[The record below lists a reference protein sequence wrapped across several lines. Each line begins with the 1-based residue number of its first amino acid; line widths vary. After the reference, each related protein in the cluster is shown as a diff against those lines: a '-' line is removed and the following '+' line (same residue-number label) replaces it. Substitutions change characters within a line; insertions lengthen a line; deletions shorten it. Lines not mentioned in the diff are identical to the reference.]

1 MIGIGVDPGEEGGIA
16 LVRLSG
22 LSARLV
28 CAERFYGH
36 GLAPWLERVERAV
49 ERVERAVERVALR
62 VPEPGAVT
70 VLLEEVPTGFGT
82 TATAAGLG
90 IRHGAIFAV
99 LRRGGFKVETVSWRE
114 WAKDC
119 GVRAGKDSRSG
130 GLHRLE
136 EAGRLVEGAAARLDE
151 LEAERVVGVV
161 DVAEAILIA
170 LAAARRGRG

>member
-16 LVRLSG
+16 VVRLHG

-28 CAERFYGH
+28 AAERFYGS
-36 GLAPWLERVERAV
+36 GLSPWLERVEAAVDRAAGAA
-49 ERVERAVERVALR
+49 ERCTWTPRDPPPLH
-62 VPEPGAVT
+62 

-90 IRHGAIFAV
+90 IRHGALFAV
-99 LRRGGFKVETVSWRE
+99 LHRRRWRVETVDWRS
-114 WAKDC
+114 WAKTC
-119 GVRAGKDSRSG
+119 GVRQGKDSRSG

-170 LAAARRGRG
+170 LAAARGVKR

>member
-1 MIGIGVDPGEEGGIA
+1 MIGVGVDPGEEGGIA

-28 CAERFYGH
+28 VAERFYGH
-36 GLAPWLERVERAV
+36 GLAPWL

-161 DVAEAILIA
+161 DVAEAVLIA
-170 LAAARRGRG
+170 LAAARRGR